1 MQLVRSAV
9 GAQEAALLP
18 TVSLVHSRSSGQ
30 LDGGIKCATAVCGLR
45 GLLCELPAGNSANF
59 CPPASGL
66 SALRG
71 PWLGHS
77 SSSPWTLGPPP
88 TPRVHI
94 SQDYGS
100 DIQDTQAAFI
110 RLFPVC
116 CPDCWPIHV
125 DSLQP
130 FWYLSTCLFSSSF
143 SASSEVSPPSGSSP
157 TLFLSWVLLMDGG
170 RQVGRML

>member
-1 MQLVRSAV
+1 MCDCCLRPQGTAVRAPCRKLS
-9 GAQEAALLP
+9 QFLP
-18 TVSLVHSRSSGQ
+18 TSQQALCSPGPLARPLLLQ
-30 LDGGIKCATAVCGLR
+30 PLDFGT
-45 GLLCELPAGNSANF
+45 
-59 CPPASGL
+59 PPA
-66 SALRG
+66 
-71 PWLGHS
+71 
-77 SSSPWTLGPPP
+77 
-88 TPRVHI
+88 PRVHI

-116 CPDCWPIHV
+116 CLDCWPIHV

>member
-1 MQLVRSAV
+1 MRLLFAASGDCCASSLPETQPISAHQPV
-9 GAQEAALLP
+9 GSLLSGALG
-18 TVSLVHSRSSGQ
+18 S
-30 LDGGIKCATAVCGLR
+30 AT
-45 GLLCELPAGNSANF
+45 P
-59 CPPASGL
+59 PPAPGL
-66 SALRG
+66 
-71 PWLGHS
+71 WD
-77 SSSPWTLGPPP
+77 PPP
-88 TPRVHI
+88 PRVHI